1 MTAGEHALPH
11 VKAAGSIGNTAKIPK
26 TDMLTKVNT
35 NKVALTRRTKYFSI
49 LYIPLKNNCEI
60 S

>member
-1 MTAGEHALPH
+1 MTTGEHALPH
-11 VKAAGSIGNTAKIPK
+11 VNAAGSIGKTAKIPK
-26 TDMLTKVNT
+26 TDMLTRVNT

-49 LYIPLKNNCEI
+49 LYISLKNNCEI